1 VQVSA
6 HRKLA
11 LSVSASSSMQ
21 AEVSRM
27 AKPVFPF
34 VKITGQTDMK
44 LGLIL
49 NIIDP
54 SLGGVLIMGDRGTG
68 KSMAVRASAT
78 GGCVICWTRGEGS
91 SPPLCSACL

>member
-1 VQVSA
+1 VSA

-11 LSVSASSSMQ
+11 MSVTASSSME
-21 AEVSRM
+21 AAASRM

-34 VKITGQTDMK
+34 VKIAGQADMK

-54 SLGGVLIMGDRGTG
+54 ALGGVLIMGDRGTG
-68 KSMAVRASAT
+68 KSMAVSKVLSR
-78 GGCVICWTRGEGS
+78 WEE
-91 SPPLCSACL
+91 L